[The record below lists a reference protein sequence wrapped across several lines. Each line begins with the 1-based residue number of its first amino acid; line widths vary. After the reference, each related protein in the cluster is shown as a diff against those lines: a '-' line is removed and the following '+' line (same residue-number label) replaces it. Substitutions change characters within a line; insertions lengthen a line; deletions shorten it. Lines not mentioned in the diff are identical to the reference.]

1 MTRKLNIVQLEM
13 CHLHERRVFIK
24 LDTSFVLSLK
34 LSVSWLRMQNN
45 PRKVGNNNNNN
56 NKIFKKSQ
64 HEICGKNSPERSRRV
79 ILASSK
85 TMILNDK
92 RVI

>member
-45 PRKVGNNNNNN
+45 HRKVGNNNK
-56 NKIFKKSQ
+56 NKIFKKANTKFVEKI
-64 HEICGKNSPERSRRV
+64 HRKEVEE
-79 ILASSK
+79 
-85 TMILNDK
+85 
-92 RVI
+92 

>member
-45 PRKVGNNNNNN
+45 HRKVGNNNNNN
-56 NKIFKKSQ
+56 NKIFKKANTKFVEKI
-64 HEICGKNSPERSRRV
+64 HLKEVEE
-79 ILASSK
+79 
-85 TMILNDK
+85 
-92 RVI
+92 